1 MNPNDYPDKPAAVYF
16 FATCLVDLF
25 YPEAGLAGMQLI
37 RREGV
42 RVVFPPD
49 QSCCGQPA
57 YNSGYADAARRVAA
71 AQIAQFREPWP
82 VVVPSASCAATMRLH
97 YPELFK
103 GDPLQSR
110 AELLAGRV
118 FELTEFLV
126 NVLRVQLKDNGPP
139 LRVASHVSCTGR
151 RKLGVAGNAG
161 QLLAQLDQVELVRQ
175 DHAEECC
182 GFGGTFAVKYPE
194 ISAAMV
200 ADKADALVNA
210 AAEQV
215 ISGDCGCLMN
225 IHGHLR
231 KRGSALPC
239 QHIAQFL
246 WERTRDE

>member
-1 MNPNDYPDKPAAVYF
+1 MNPDDYPDKPAAVYF

-57 YNSGYADAARRVAA
+57 YNSGYADEARRVAG
-71 AQIAQFREPWP
+71 AQIALFREPWP
-82 VVVPSASCAATMRLH
+82 VVVPSASCAATMRFH

-103 GDPLQSR
+103 GGPLQSH
-110 AELLAGRV
+110 AELLAARV

-126 NVLRVQLKDNGPP
+126 NVLHVRLEDKGQP
-139 LRVASHVSCTGR
+139 LSVASHVSCTGR
-151 RKLGVAGNAG
+151 RKLGVAGTAG
-161 QLLAQLDQVELVRQ
+161 QLLRQLDRVELVSQ

-200 ADKADALVNA
+200 ADKADALVDA
-210 AAEQV
+210 AAERV